1 MISELQNKEGETIER
16 LQSFYP
22 FDLRGHS
29 DLEIYKE
36 SGISEIHNRIGAE
49 IPVYK
54 LRRELAALTKEK
66 LIVTKSS
73 KRWKRYL
80 LNKTA

>member
-1 MISELQNKEGETIER
+1 MALFTLKGIEKHRLRELVIR
-16 LQSFYP
+16 
-22 FDLRGHS
+22 

-49 IPVYK
+49 IPTYK
-54 LRRELAALTKEK
+54 LRRELAVLAKEK